1 MCRGKFYLK
10 INKRADQNKAVQRGF
25 FLKIN
30 KRTCMSI
37 GYTRVCMT
45 PILQTKVKL
54 KMSVI
59 PKIVTDEQHQL
70 KYDRSLVENF
80 NEHKIE
86 HKQDKT
92 LFYFLLSLWES

>member
-1 MCRGKFYLK
+1 
-10 INKRADQNKAVQRGF
+10 
-25 FLKIN
+25 
-30 KRTCMSI
+30 
-37 GYTRVCMT
+37 MT
-45 PILQTKVKL
+45 PILQTKV

-59 PKIVTDEQHQL
+59 PKIVTDELQHQL

-92 LFYFLLSLWES
+92 LFYFLLSLGKLNNLFVLL

>member
-1 MCRGKFYLK
+1 
-10 INKRADQNKAVQRGF
+10 
-25 FLKIN
+25 
-30 KRTCMSI
+30 
-37 GYTRVCMT
+37 MT
-45 PILQTKVKL
+45 PILQTKV

-92 LFYFLLSLWES
+92 LFYFLLSLGKLNNLFVLL